1 MIQNGNKQAFLIV
14 TQQISKHALKLYD
27 KIKKATAGLGDVFI
41 LYHIKQN
48 SNPALPAGVNV
59 ETFTNGVLKDLG
71 YKAIRT
77 KLVPGSN
84 HFPVLQ
90 FFLKHGEYS
99 HYWCIEDDVAFN
111 GKWDD
116 FFNNIPAGAD
126 YDFISSHIRQYSDM
140 PDWFWWDSYREPGK
154 DFNSDILLNSFNPI
168 YRISN
173 KALEFIDSRLKQGFR
188 GHHEV
193 LLPTLLRQGGFKI
206 ADLSSEVN
214 HITPTLSFCTLGT
227 MRWKP
232 VFFVMGN
239 RKNTLYHPV
248 KANITYS
255 QVKEY
260 IERTLS
266 KKTKYFT

>member
-1 MIQNGNKQAFLIV
+1 MTQNANKQAFLIV
-14 TQQISKHALKLYD
+14 TQEISKHALKLHD
-27 KIKKATAGLGDVFI
+27 KIKNATAGQGDVFF

-48 SNPALPAGVNV
+48 SNPNLPEGVKV
-59 ETFTNGVLKDLG
+59 ETFTNAVLKDLG

-90 FFLKHGEYS
+90 FFLNHREYE
-99 HYWCIEDDVAFN
+99 HYWCIEDDVTFS

-116 FFNNIPAGAD
+116 FFKGIPATLE

-154 DFNSDILLNSFNPI
+154 DFNHEILINSFNPI
-168 YRISN
+168 YRLSN
-173 KALEFIDSRLKQGFR
+173 KALGYIDEKLKNGFR

-193 LLPTLLRQGGFKI
+193 LLPTLLRQAGFKI

-232 VFFVMGN
+232 VFFAPGN
-239 RKNTLYHPV
+239 NKNQLYHPV

-260 IERTLS
+260 IERTLA